1 MIIVLSIFFGIF
13 YLILIPFSFLNQ
25 ATNKLLLTKR
35 QELNKKEN
43 YISYGKLPSYSFILA
58 SEIKRIAENPLFT
71 LLLQLGVS
79 QNIAYFEV
87 KGMNKWE
94 QWLTIYYY
102 WFKILIDYALSIIL
116 IEIKFSLILLFILY
130 LDIYIFNECNFSYL
144 ITSILTILGFF
155 GLIFIRIDLCN
166 NVRSKDSFLNN
177 FNKIILS
184 FKRHSK
190 SILAILFL
198 MFIISCLIRGFF
210 FSHLNISGNDILIS
224 IFVIFNS
231 WPLVLVL
238 FYFTV
243 QNYVSLKKFGVL
255 DFRLEPL
262 INSITNT
269 ITFKNTIFFIL
280 FITLG
285 AICKGFFYTQVFSE
299 NILKMDTFG
308 QGGGS
313 SSSGPQKGGG
323 SSGSGKNPN
332 NNDLCNKFINN
343 NNDND
348 KKPNYT
354 LNSIVTQPPV
364 PEDTLIGTKITQ
376 VTQSTKRAAINVIYN
391 NIKSGYGNMSTAQK
405 NQYIQDYTKALDRW
419 NTNYESMTV
428 KDFAVLKKGFVEY
441 NWLLS
446 GDDKN
451 YLKNMAVDTPLTNV
465 RGYEGVFFRSRDDS
479 ENVRKEA
486 LNILIF
492 LRCDLK

>member
-1 MIIVLSIFFGIF
+1 M
-13 YLILIPFSFLNQ
+13 
-25 ATNKLLLTKR
+25 
-35 QELNKKEN
+35 LNK
-43 YISYGKLPSYSFILA
+43 
-58 SEIKRIAENPLFT
+58 RI
-71 LLLQLGVS
+71 
-79 QNIAYFEV
+79 
-87 KGMNKWE
+87 
-94 QWLTIYYY
+94 
-102 WFKILIDYALSIIL
+102 
-116 IEIKFSLILLFILY
+116 
-130 LDIYIFNECNFSYL
+130 
-144 ITSILTILGFF
+144 
-155 GLIFIRIDLCN
+155 
-166 NVRSKDSFLNN
+166 
-177 FNKIILS
+177 
-184 FKRHSK
+184 
-190 SILAILFL
+190 
-198 MFIISCLIRGFF
+198 F

-243 QNYVSLKKFGVL
+243 QNYLSLKKFGVL
-255 DFRLEPL
+255 DFRLGPL

-332 NNDLCNKFINN
+332 NNDLCNKFINS

-348 KKPNYT
+348 KNPNFT

-364 PEDTLIGTKITQ
+364 PEDTLIGTKITL